1 MRRMAVLWAV
11 AFAPLACDG
20 QLGSG
25 CCPPTEESVAGLI
38 QFGSADE
45 LQRYFLDQGQMARRC
60 HGGGAMDGIG
70 QFMLM
75 PGAAA
80 PEATGGRQDGSEP
93 FSDTNLQ
100 EAGVDEAD
108 VVKTDGVH
116 FFIAAKGQ
124 LRIVKARPPEDLAVV
139 GQVEVPGQVEAM
151 YLYDGKAVVLSS
163 VSGVPGEQ
171 LAFAADGQT
180 AVTVF
185 DVSDVT
191 EPTIVKSMVFDG
203 WLNTSRRIEG
213 RLRVILTMYA
223 YDVAPQDPDTW
234 RPRQY
239 IGDGGGRFE
248 AMGQYDDFYHP
259 VTPDGVG
266 ITSIVSV
273 DLDDLGADPQ
283 SVSVLGDAEVVYA
296 SREALYLTDSKYG
309 YGSTPRQTTVFHKFD
324 ITGDQVVYV
333 GSGSVTGRVLN
344 SFSLGEHEGY
354 LRVATTV
361 GWMGGEGAN
370 TLRTQVHVLGESGS
384 SLVQVG
390 MLDGL
395 APGEDLY
402 AARFVGDRGFLITF
416 VKVDPLFVLDLSNP
430 GEPRVEGELKVPG
443 YGEYIHPMDE
453 NHLITL
459 GKDADLDGEMVWYQ
473 GVQLCL
479 FDVSD
484 PNDPQLLDRVV
495 LGTRGTESE
504 ALNDHHAFNYFAD
517 QDALAV
523 PICLSEGGPGGPI
536 LGEPTFRGLYVYRVT
551 PADGFELLGRIA
563 TQDKAPVY
571 CGWWSNGQD
580 WTRSVFVD
588 SDVYAVTSEVVR
600 AAPLA
605 DVSSVPW
612 SLDLP

>member
-1 MRRMAVLWAV
+1 MRRMVVLCV
-11 AFAPLACDG
+11 MAFVPLACNG
-20 QLGSG
+20 QLGGG
-25 CCPPTEESVAGLI
+25 CCPPTEESVAGLV
-38 QFGSADE
+38 QFASADE
-45 LQRYFLDQGQMARRC
+45 LQRYFLQQGQMAQRC
-60 HGGGAMDGIG
+60 RGGGPMDGIG
-70 QFMLM
+70 LFLAM
-75 PGAAA
+75 PASSESGAD
-80 PEATGGRQDGSEP
+80 GGRQDTPDS
-93 FSDTNLQ
+93 FSQTNIQ

-116 FFIAAKGQ
+116 FFIAAEGR

-139 GQVEVPGQVEAM
+139 GQADVPGRVEAM

-163 VSGVPGEQ
+163 VSGIPGEQ

-185 DVSDVT
+185 DVSEVT
-191 EPTIVKSMVFDG
+191 APTIIRSMVFDG

-213 RLRVILTMYA
+213 RLRLILNMYV
-223 YDVAPQDPDTW
+223 YDVAPQDPEAW
-234 RPRQY
+234 LPKQY
-239 IGDGGGRFE
+239 VDDDGGRFE
-248 AMGQYDDFYHP
+248 TMGQYDDFYHP

-266 ITSIVSV
+266 ITCIVSV

-296 SREALYLTDSKYG
+296 SREALYLSDSRYG
-309 YGSTPRQTTVFHKFD
+309 YGSTPRETTVFHKFD
-324 ITGDQVVYV
+324 LSGDQVVYA

-370 TLRTQVHVLGESGS
+370 ALRTQVHVLGERGS
-384 SLVQVG
+384 SLKQVG
-390 MLDGL
+390 VLDGL

-402 AARFVGDRGFLITF
+402 AARFMGNRGFLITF

-430 GEPRVEGELKVPG
+430 GEPRVAGELEVPG
-443 YGEYIHPMDE
+443 YGEYIHPMGE

-459 GKDADLDGEMVWYQ
+459 GKDADVDGEIVWYQ

-517 QDALAV
+517 QDTLAV
-523 PICLSEGGPGGPI
+523 PICLSEGGQGGPT

-551 PADGFELLGRIA
+551 PGDGFELLGRLA
-563 TQDKAPVY
+563 TQDEAPVY
-571 CGWWSNGQD
+571 CGWWSDGQD